1 MTTVTSVPLSGLN
14 SFGTIK
20 TTGVQAHTIRQ
31 ISVINAPNLTG
42 SDGDLVID
50 SGDTSRTNNGK
61 LKVKGGLSGDTKTEV
76 LETGVWDSALSVG
89 ILTNTTTTAQTI
101 SDHVAAG
108 TLLTGLKIPILGGNS
123 MDPNKVYTLRNVGNS
138 GHVAWGTVND
148 LGGNITISGGLSV
161 SSDVFLAQNLS
172 CGGNYT
178 LDGAATVGSTLSVN
192 GAVVLDATVSI
203 GASCDITNAIRVG
216 GASLLNGTLSVNSTV
231 FLGGTLD
238 VTGAFTAE
246 SESVLK
252 STLSVSGDSTFNSH
266 VSVTGDV
273 NMNDLEIRGRILPL
287 SDGLSIGSL
296 VVVSD
301 DLSVSGLADIGSH
314 LSIGG
319 DLFVGSTL
327 SITTSEFTLNT
338 PSLPLNV
345 TADSTFTGSSTFN
358 GFLSVG
364 NSSAALFD
372 TPLLSVSG
380 LSFLGSDVD
389 VTGDIGISSGISCGS
404 GVQLGGSLTVGQAA
418 TVTSSVVVGTTLS
431 VGGEVTIEGNL
442 NVQGTT
448 TTINSATLTVE
459 DKTIELGVVAT
470 PTDVTATGAGVII
483 KGSSD
488 KEILY
493 TRSSDTSNSTQQ
505 LSAFQISEDIVL
517 DKKTKPFNDTLV
529 SRLATSE
536 RSQVV
541 HLGDLASTDGH
552 WMIVADISN
561 GKLQFWYGQDIP
573 DDSAMESVP
582 SSAAKLAFEIQK
594 PT

>member
-1 MTTVTSVPLSGLN
+1 MTTVTSVPLSGMN

-50 SGDTSRTNNGK
+50 SGDTSRNDNGK

-108 TLLTGLKIPILGGNS
+108 TLLTGLKIPILGGNA
-123 MDPNKVYTLRNVGNS
+123 MDPNKVYALRNVGNS

-148 LGGNITISGGLSV
+148 LGGNITISGTLSV
-161 SSDVFLAQNLS
+161 SSDTFLSQNLS
-172 CGGNYT
+172 CGGSYT

-192 GAVVLDATVSI
+192 GAVVLDSTVSI
-203 GASCDITNAIRVG
+203 GASCDITNAIRIG
-216 GASLLNGTLSVNSTV
+216 GASLLNSTLSVNSTV
-231 FLGGTLD
+231 FLGETLD

-246 SESVLK
+246 SDSVLK
-252 STLSVSGDSTFNSH
+252 STLSVNGASTFNSH

-287 SDGLSIGSL
+287 SDGLSVGSL
-296 VVVSD
+296 VVMSD
-301 DLSVSGLADIGSH
+301 DLSVSGIADIGSH

-327 SITTSEFTLNT
+327 SITDAGTVVNT
-338 PSLPLNV
+338 PGVPFNL
-345 TADSTFTGSSTFN
+345 TAETTITGSSTFN

-364 NSSAALFD
+364 NNSAALFD

-389 VTGDIGISSGISCGS
+389 VTGDIRISSGISCGS

-459 DKTIELGVVAT
+459 DKTLELGVVAS
-470 PTDVTATGAGVII
+470 PTDATATGAGVII
-483 KGSSD
+483 KGASD

-505 LSAFQISEDIVL
+505 LSAFQVSEDIVL

-582 SSAAKLAFEIQK
+582 TSSAKLAFEIQK

>member
-1 MTTVTSVPLSGLN
+1 MSSVTSVPITGLN
-14 SFGTIK
+14 SLGTIK
-20 TTGVQAHTIRQ
+20 TAGILARTIRQ
-31 ISVINAPNLTG
+31 ISVIHAPNLNG

-50 SGDTSRTNNGK
+50 SGDTSRPDNGK

-76 LETGVWDSALSVG
+76 LETGVWDNALSIG

-101 SDHVAAG
+101 SDHVAQG
-108 TLLTGLKIPILGGNS
+108 TLLTGLKIPILGGNT
-123 MDPNKVYTLRNVGNS
+123 MDADKVYTLRNVGNS

-148 LGGNITISGGLSV
+148 LGGNITINGGLSV
-161 SSDVFLAQNLS
+161 SSDTFLAQNLS

-192 GAVVLDATVSI
+192 GAVVLDSTVSI
-203 GASCDITNAIRVG
+203 GASCDITNAIRIG
-216 GASLLNGTLSVNSTV
+216 GASLLDSTLSVNSTV
-231 FLGGTLD
+231 FLGDALD
-238 VTGAFTAE
+238 VTGSFTAE
-246 SESVLK
+246 SDSVLK
-252 STLSVSGDSTFNSH
+252 GTLSV
-266 VSVTGDV
+266 
-273 NMNDLEIRGRILPL
+273 
-287 SDGLSIGSL
+287 
-296 VVVSD
+296 
-301 DLSVSGLADIGSH
+301 
-314 LSIGG
+314 
-319 DLFVGSTL
+319 
-327 SITTSEFTLNT
+327 
-338 PSLPLNV
+338 
-345 TADSTFTGSSTFN
+345 
-358 GFLSVG
+358 
-364 NSSAALFD
+364 
-372 TPLLSVSG
+372 
-380 LSFLGSDVD
+380 
-389 VTGDIGISSGISCGS
+389 
-404 GVQLGGSLTVGQAA
+404 GGSLTVGQTA

-459 DKTIELGVVAT
+459 DKTIELGVVAS
-470 PTDVTATGAGVII
+470 PTDATATGAGVII
-483 KGSSD
+483 KGASD

-493 TRSSDTSNSTQQ
+493 TRSSETSNSTQQ

-529 SRLATSE
+529 SRLTTSE

-582 SSAAKLAFEIQK
+582 ASSAKLAFEIQK
-594 PT
+594 PA